1 MLVCETYRW
10 HGHMEGESVTYRSD
24 AEIAEWKQ
32 RCPISTSRKSLQKR
46 RWLSSKDADGMQS
59 EATARV
65 DAALKFAQQSPDP
78 ALDELTDDVYAPE
91 PEYLYA
97 RPASSTSP
105 APAVAS
111 QTGERHITCAE
122 AIREALG
129 EEMARDPRVYLLGE
143 DVARGGYF
151 AVTTELVERFGEER
165 VVDTPISEYAIVGS
179 AVGAAMTESRPVAE
193 ILFSDFLTTCMD
205 PIVNNAAK
213 LRYMSGGQYR
223 IPLVVRTPGGGGLGM
238 AAQHSQSFE
247 ALLAGIPGLIV
258 IAPATPADAKGLLK
272 AAIRS
277 NNPVLFFENKL
288 GYTATGAVPNGEYV
302 TPIGVADVKR
312 EGRDVT
318 VVPIGGA
325 LNATLAAAERLAE
338 SSDGIEAEVID
349 PRTLVPL
356 DIATIVRSVA
366 KTGRLVTVEE
376 APEMMGFGAEI
387 VAKVTQHAF
396 HSLRSAPVRIAAT
409 AVPIPDNIQLERAAI
424 PDIDRIERSVRAA
437 LA

>member
-1 MLVCETYRW
+1 
-10 HGHMEGESVTYRSD
+10 MEGESVTYRSD